1 MAEIYI
7 ISGFLGAGKT
17 TLIQKLLKE
26 GFQDKKIALIENDF
40 GDISVD
46 AALLKSG
53 NVEVTE
59 INSGC
64 ICCNLSGNF
73 IKALQELLRRFK
85 PDAIFIEPSGVGKLS
100 DIIKSCSDKSI
111 RPLAKVTAKI
121 TVADVKRFKIYLNNF
136 GEFFEDQIQN
146 ADTILLSHS
155 EDFHHKVNEVI
166 ELIKELN
173 KNAAILSRPWD
184 KISVEEILPPKYNTN
199 TPTLLHKHVK
209 KFSCNHHNCNHV
221 HHNEI
226 SSYAC
231 NHSHSAEEVFDT
243 VTIRTSKAFT
253 AEDLKSR
260 ISYMERNAEGTILRV
275 KGILKG
281 INGYIHLQYLPENFE
296 ITNCPVNGD
305 MLCIIGQGLNR
316 QELINLFDGE

>member
-17 TLIQKLLKE
+17 TLIQKLLKD

-111 RPLAKVTAKI
+111 RPFAKVTAKI

-155 EDFHHKVNEVI
+155 EDFHHKTNEAI
-166 ELIKELN
+166 DLIKKLN
-173 KNAAILSRPWD
+173 KNAAILSKPWD
-184 KISVEEILPPKYNTN
+184 KISIEEILPSKYNSN
-199 TPTLLHKHVK
+199 THALLHKHVK
-209 KFSCNHHNCNHV
+209 KCSCNHV
-221 HHNEI
+221 HHNAI

-253 AEDLKSR
+253 IEDLESR
-260 ISYMERNAEGTILRV
+260 ISYMERNAEGTILRA

-281 INGYIHLQYLPENFE
+281 INGYIHLQYLPENIN
-296 ITNCPVNGD
+296 ITNCSVDGD
-305 MLCIIGQGLNR
+305 MLCIIGQDLNR
-316 QELINLFDGE
+316 QELINLFNGE